1 MEIYIIVVF
10 TAVGKPMLLKPAGVN
25 NTIPQNTFSK
35 TLTLT
40 VMKILFCLSAC
51 PKKLF

>member
-25 NTIPQNTFSK
+25 STVLQNTFLQNFNF
-35 TLTLT
+35 TFNENF
-40 VMKILFCLSAC
+40 VLFVSLSQ
-51 PKKLF
+51 KVV